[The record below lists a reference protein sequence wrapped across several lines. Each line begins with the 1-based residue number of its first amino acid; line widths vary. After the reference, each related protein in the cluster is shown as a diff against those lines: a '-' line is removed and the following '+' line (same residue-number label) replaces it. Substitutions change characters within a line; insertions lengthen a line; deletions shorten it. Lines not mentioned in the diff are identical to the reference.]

1 MEDLDFILKSKD
13 KIKSLQSEIEE
24 SKKVISNLQKENKNL
39 KSENEDLKSVVSQ
52 CQKEVKVLDRKSTE
66 ALEAVSRKF
75 DEANNLIEQ
84 QNQLLQKIKDIIYE
98 EKYDEW
104 VDSPWRLM
112 ERTDF
117 EEFLK
122 ELRAVFEE

>member
-1 MEDLDFILKSKD
+1 MEDLDFILQSKD

-66 ALEAVSRKF
+66 AL